1 LPRKVVYERHFLD
14 GADVVADYDGR
25 TGELRALYLTPF
37 LDENLLKED
46 YTGPGPLLAW
56 YTQDG
61 LGSVRQLVV
70 GDTVQNS
77 YAYRRK
83 GKEVFRFFD

>member
-1 LPRKVVYERHFLD
+1 MSPQNI
-14 GADVVADYDGR
+14 GR
-25 TGELRALYLTPF
+25 RSRGWSIRGVKQVRLRGLCLTRF

-46 YTGPGPLLAW
+46 YTGPGPILAW

-70 GDTVQNS
+70 GDSVMNS
-77 YAYRRK
+77 YSYRRK
-83 GKEVFRFFD
+83 GNEFFQIF

>member
-1 LPRKVVYERHFLD
+1 MVTELKSGNVIANHDAE
-14 GADVVADYDGR
+14 

-46 YTGPGPLLAW
+46 FTGLGPMLAW
-56 YTQDG
+56 YVQDG

>member
-1 LPRKVVYERHFLD
+1 MVSVDLKECIFK
-14 GADVVADYDGR
+14 ADVITDYDVEA
-25 TGELRALYLTPF
+25 GELRALYVTPF

-46 YTGPGPLLAW
+46 YTGPGPMLAW

-70 GDTVQNS
+70 GERVLNS
-77 YAYRRK
+77 YDYRRK

>member
-1 LPRKVVYERHFLD
+1 MK
-14 GADVVADYDGR
+14 
-25 TGELRALYLTPF
+25 ALCVTPF

-46 YTGPGPLLAW
+46 YTGPGPVLAW

-61 LGSVRQLVV
+61 LGSVRQLVSDSGKV
-70 GDTVQNS
+70 FNS